1 MDIPK
6 DVNRIEFYKQ
16 RIQDEIDAYKLTLPD
31 ETLLYKVGPFRGLLK
46 HISVNVFK
54 ADRPITNKTDRNVN
68 FDDPGEL
75 DQLWDIYVS
84 LSYAF
89 NQNISLHNFA
99 MFTGIDYNTFLG
111 WSNVNNITV
120 DDIGNDNG
128 DSYNNIVLNTTLCSR
143 EKHNIV
149 IYKSMIKRWMNECE
163 SNLADHTA
171 RENSVG
177 SMFLLKAVYGYS
189 EQPQRIEITTDNSQ
203 VDRAAL
209 MDKYKDQERPQL
221 PDNSDNSDTI
231 DN

>member
-46 HISVNVFK
+46 HISVKVFQ
-54 ADRPITNKTDRNVN
+54 ADKILDGRTDRNIDFN
-68 FDDPGEL
+68 NPAEL
-75 DQLWDIYVS
+75 DQLWTIYAD
-84 LSYAF
+84 LTYTF
-89 NQNISLHNFA
+89 NQNMSIQNFA
-99 MFTGIDYNTFLG
+99 MFTGIDYSTFLL

-120 DDIGNDNG
+120 DDINNSNT
-128 DSYNNIVLNTTLCSR
+128 DSYNNVVFNTMYNSN
-143 EKHNIV
+143 EKHNVV
-149 IYKSMIKRWMNECE
+149 IYRSMVKRWMLECE
-163 SNLADHTA
+163 QNLADHTA

-189 EQPQRIEITTDNSQ
+189 EQPQRIEITTDNST
-203 VDRAAL
+203 VDRVAL

-221 PDNSDNSDTI
+221 PDNSDNSDDT
-231 DN
+231 